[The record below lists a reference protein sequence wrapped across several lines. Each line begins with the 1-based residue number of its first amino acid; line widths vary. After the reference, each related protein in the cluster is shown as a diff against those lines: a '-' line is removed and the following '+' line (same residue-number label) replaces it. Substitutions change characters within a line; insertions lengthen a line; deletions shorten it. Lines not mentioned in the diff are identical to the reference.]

1 VAAEDDDEIEGRI
14 AVMAGRGSPWPM
26 AKTCGGA
33 ACIGSDAG
41 GVLPGAG
48 VGAELFFNVEA
59 QARCIGSGSRFID
72 EPIKRLVPLVVKPV
86 GESSERTVSEP
97 ISMHLT
103 LRNGLSV
110 SMRIPSLSSIA
121 VLLNE
126 LAELR
131 C

>member
-1 VAAEDDDEIEGRI
+1 MAAEDDDEIEGRI

-26 AKTCGGA
+26 GKTCGGA

-72 EPIKRLVPLVVKPV
+72 EPINAIGAAG
-86 GESSERTVSEP
+86 GEAGGRVERA
-97 ISMHLT
+97 H
-103 LRNGLSV
+103 
-110 SMRIPSLSSIA
+110 RIGTDIDAPDA
-121 VLLNE
+121 
-126 LAELR
+126 A
-131 C
+131 